1 MNETFCT
8 DVSDCSEFDCNEFL
22 CWDGYNLRPNIPQ
35 VWSLILYIFFRILER
50 VIFAYLGQ
58 VNRELLQLTKEE
70 RRDMSTCCFTFDCRG
85 CKVCPKIQSKLPSG
99 IYKQAWLRF
108 FGTFI
113 GVLSFILI
121 LERNVYM
128 FVSLIVI
135 DSFGVGII
143 SYYQHKDAPNTQSEL
158 AKIEIYDDIDTRD
171 LDQKWLDNMRKFLAD
186 PKEKK
191 ENVGNS
197 SGEDQ
202 AVREM
207 QRPLLKFL

>member
-8 DVSDCSEFDCNEFL
+8 DVSDCSDFECNDFL

-35 VWSLILYIFFRILER
+35 WLSVLLYIVFRILER
-50 VIFAYLGQ
+50 IIFAYLGQ
-58 VNRELLQLTKEE
+58 INRELLQLTKQE
-70 RRDMSTCCFTFDCRG
+70 RRDTSTCCFTFV
-85 CKVCPKIQSKLPSG
+85 CKESRIRPNIQRKLPSG

-128 FVSLIVI
+128 FVSLILI

-158 AKIEIYDDIDTRD
+158 AKMEITDEIKTRGV
-171 LDQKWLDNMRKFLAD
+171 DQAWLDNMRKFLGE
-186 PKEKK
+186 PKTSNETSQS
-191 ENVGNS
+191 GNNQE
-197 SGEDQ
+197 GL
-202 AVREM
+202 

>member
-8 DVSDCSEFDCNEFL
+8 DVSDCSDFECNDFL

-35 VWSLILYIFFRILER
+35 WLSVLLYIVFRILER
-50 VIFAYLGQ
+50 IIFAYLGQ
-58 VNRELLQLTKEE
+58 INRELLQLTKQE
-70 RRDMSTCCFTFDCRG
+70 RRDTSTCCFTFV
-85 CKVCPKIQSKLPSG
+85 CKESRIRPNIQRKLPSG

-128 FVSLIVI
+128 FVSLILI

-158 AKIEIYDDIDTRD
+158 AKMEITDEIKTRGV
-171 LDQKWLDNMRKFLAD
+171 DQAWLDNMRKFLGE
-186 PKEKK
+186 PKTSK
-191 ENVGNS
+191 EIPPQVDNKQEGL
-197 SGEDQ
+197 
-202 AVREM
+202 

>member
-8 DVSDCSEFDCNEFL
+8 DVSDCSDFECNDFL

-35 VWSLILYIFFRILER
+35 WLSVLLYIVFRILER
-50 VIFAYLGQ
+50 IVFAYLGQ
-58 VNRELLQLTKEE
+58 INRELLQLTKQE
-70 RRDMSTCCFTFDCRG
+70 RRDASTCCFTF
-85 CKVCPKIQSKLPSG
+85 VCDKSRIRPRIQRKLPSG

-108 FGTFI
+108 LGTFI

-128 FVSLIVI
+128 FLFLILI

-143 SYYQHKDAPNTQSEL
+143 SWFQHKDAPNTQADLTKMEFP
-158 AKIEIYDDIDTRD
+158 DDIATRD
-171 LDQKWLDNMRKFLAD
+171 VDQAWLDNMRKFLGE
-186 PKEKK
+186 PKTSK
-191 ENVGNS
+191 EIPPQVDNKQEGL
-197 SGEDQ
+197 
-202 AVREM
+202 